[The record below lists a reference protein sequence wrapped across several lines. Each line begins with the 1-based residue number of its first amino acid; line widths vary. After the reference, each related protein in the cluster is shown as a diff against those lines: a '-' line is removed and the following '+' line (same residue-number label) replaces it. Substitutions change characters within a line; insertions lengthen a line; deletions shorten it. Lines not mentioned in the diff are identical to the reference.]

1 MNDELLATLRRLL
14 LIPDLH
20 SQSQPFAAC
29 GILIVLAEEVAKEEL
44 HRSDQAKAALVTFG
58 PKKRGAK

>member
-1 MNDELLATLRRLL
+1 MNDELLAALQRLL
-14 LIPDLH
+14 MIPDLH
-20 SQSQPFAAC
+20 SDSQPFAAC
-29 GILIVLAEEVAKEEL
+29 GMLIVLSEAVAKEEL